1 MSVTESDKY
10 DLISVLDSRKI
21 KYKNA
26 DLSLTETPLLGSRTL
41 SIWTNGDKNLVS
53 SDFVKFHI
61 Q

>member
-26 DLSLTETPLLGSRTL
+26 DFSLTETPLLESRIL